1 MKLHHKFQ
9 EIVSVLRNEL
19 QEYGGLL
26 HLFDRQQKCIIRQDP
41 TGFLDINVDVDE
53 QIAKL
58 AHCRLVREELVR
70 ETAASLGESPD
81 ITLSALSARFS
92 VEHQPLLKALIEE
105 INDLITRTQR
115 RTRQNKMLLAQ
126 CVESARQLL
135 HISNPGAIPGTY
147 GARGQIRT
155 TYTQDR
161 HTTAVVA

>member
-1 MKLHHKFQ
+1 MKLQEKFQ
-9 EIVSVLRNEL
+9 EIVSVLQNEL

-58 AHCRLVREELVR
+58 AHCRQTREDLVRR
-70 ETAASLGESPD
+70 TALSLGEPAD
-81 ITLSALSARFS
+81 VTLSSLSARFPN
-92 VEHQPLLKALIEE
+92 EHQPLLKALIEE

-115 RTRQNKMLLAQ
+115 RTRQNRMLLSQ

-147 GARGQIRT
+147 GAKGQLRT